1 MILAKYETF
10 YMTDAPNYILNY
22 PCSCI
27 FLKLISFCKGINTT
41 LNSRYLN
48 ELWNEVRKL
57 SFRLVICN
65 GKSVISII
73 K

>member
-1 MILAKYETF
+1 MIDALKYT
-10 YMTDAPNYILNY
+10 LNY
-22 PCSCI
+22 PGSCA
-27 FLKLISFCKGINTT
+27 FLKLISFCKGIKTV

-48 ELWNEVRKL
+48 ELRNEAHKL

-65 GKSVISII
+65 RKSVIPII